1 MGLDV
6 VYKVGDKEFVVVLPM
21 EELDELGKLN
31 PDTSSYLDAIFDVD
45 DFGVFVE
52 RSKKKLIENIDK
64 TLPLIE
70 ELGKSCYHYSI
81 SFTAPFDTFFD
92 KVTKMSGIIINNATY
107 EFESGRNKC
116 ELEKYIF
123 KNNKK
128 EYFETID
135 IREWKIIEDDEFGTI
150 KINKRKTSFKLKNKL
165 KKLKAFLESVKDEKV
180 LVMMG

>member
-21 EELDELGKLN
+21 EELDELGELN
-31 PDTSSYLDAIFDVD
+31 PDISSYLDAIFDVD

-92 KVTKMSGIIINNATY
+92 KVTNFSGLKING
-107 EFESGRNKC
+107 EIFSFESGRNKC
-116 ELEKYIF
+116 ELIKIM
-123 KNNKK
+123 KDGHRDDSS
-128 EYFETID
+128 ID
-135 IREWKIIEDDEFGTI
+135 IREWKTIEENSELGTI

-165 KKLKAFLESVKDEKV
+165 KKLKAFLESAKDEKV
-180 LVMMG
+180 LLMMG

>member
-6 VYKVGDKEFVVVLPM
+6 VYKAGDKEFVVVLPM
-21 EELDELGKLN
+21 EELDELGELN
-31 PDTSSYLDAIFDVD
+31 PDASSYLDAIFDVD

-64 TLPLIE
+64 IIPVIE

-81 SFTAPFDTFFD
+81 SFTAFDTFFD
-92 KVTKMSGIIINNATY
+92 KVTNFSGLKINGGIY
-107 EFESGRNKC
+107 SFESGRNKC
-116 ELEKYIF
+116 ELIKIM
-123 KNNKK
+123 KDGHRDDSP
-128 EYFETID
+128 ID
-135 IREWKIIEDDEFGTI
+135 IREWKTIEENSELGTI

-165 KKLKAFLESVKDEKV
+165 KKLKAFLESVKAEKV